1 MDHKRAFL
9 AITVSLVFLVIW
21 SWLFSPPPQQPTP
34 QPETPTAETRPETRP
49 DPDIQP
55 IDPALAPPLA
65 SPQAIPT
72 EDRPSLEQLGDEPI
86 IGEEP
91 TLDPGFIA
99 APLVRGQRITVR
111 NPLFEAVFNSEGG
124 VLEQFKL
131 LQFRETIEPGS
142 PFVDL
147 VGSPE
152 PRKRPLGLL
161 WNDQPTWMQGEW
173 SVEGQNLDLAQG
185 EQGSLTFTGR
195 FGQLE
200 LVRTFSFT
208 GDTYLIEEQ
217 LQVRNHSP
225 SQIGA
230 TLGFTMASEAL
241 SAIRD
246 RYTPTQIMFFDVDG
260 LQKERKDRNLLPGIR
275 ADAAVRWGAVQSNYF
290 LAAVIPGFS
299 DPVFKA
305 RLEDGVHRVIMESR
319 SFVLDSQLEMQ
330 FRTTYYLGP
339 RERGALTVAPGNLL
353 EALHYGWFN
362 LIASP
367 LIQVLNYFYGYVHN
381 YGLAIILLTFVIK
394 LIFFPLSQKS
404 YKSMQ
409 QMKKLQPM
417 MLKLREK
424 YKDDRQKMNEEMMQL
439 YKTYKVNPLG
449 GCLPIA
455 VQIPVFI
462 ALYQALMGAIE
473 LRHAPF
479 ITHVPFTDII
489 WLADLS
495 ARDPYYVTPII
506 MGATMFLQQ
515 KLTPAPGDPM
525 QAKIMLFLPIIF
537 TFLFLTFP
545 SGLVLYWLVNNVLS
559 IAQQWWVM
567 REPAKS

>member
-9 AITVSLVFLVIW
+9 AITISLLFLVLW
-21 SWLFSPPPQQPTP
+21 SWMFSPPPQQPTSH
-34 QPETPTAETRPETRP
+34 QESTESRPETRP
-49 DPDIQP
+49 VPEIQP
-55 IDPALAPPLA
+55 IDPALAPQPIA
-65 SPQAIPT
+65 PQGQTGERLEVGP
-72 EDRPSLEQLGDEPI
+72 DVPSETL
-86 IGEEP
+86 
-91 TLDPGFIA
+91 LDPGFIA
-99 APLVRGQRITVR
+99 SPTTRGQRITIR
-111 NPLFEAVFNSEGG
+111 SPLFEAVFNSEGG

-131 LQFRETIEPGS
+131 LQYRQTMEPNS

-147 VGSPE
+147 IDSPD

-173 SVEGQNLDLAQG
+173 TVNGENLSLARG
-185 EQGSLTFTGR
+185 ERGSLSFTGR

-208 GDTYLIEEQ
+208 GDTYLIEEH

-225 SQIGA
+225 NQIGA
-230 TLGFTMASEAL
+230 TLGFTMASEPL
-241 SAIRD
+241 SAIQD
-246 RYTPTQIMFFDVDG
+246 RYTPTQVMFYDING
-260 LQKERKDRNLLPGIR
+260 LEKERKDKNLLPGIR
-275 ADAAVRWGAVQSNYF
+275 SDTGVLWGAVQSNYF

-305 RLEDGVHRVIMESR
+305 RLEDGMHRLVMETR
-319 SFVLDSQLEMQ
+319 PFFLDSQLEMQ
-330 FRTTYYLGP
+330 FRSTYFFGP
-339 RERGALTVAPGNLL
+339 REREALSVAPANLL
-353 EALHYGWFN
+353 EALHYGWFD

-367 LIQVLNYFYGYVHN
+367 LIQVLNFFYGYVHN
-381 YGLAIILLTFVIK
+381 YGLAIILLTLVIK

-424 YKDDRQKMNEEMMQL
+424 HKDDRQKMNEEMMQL

>member
-9 AITVSLVFLVIW
+9 AITVSLLFLVLW
-21 SWLFSPPPQQPTP
+21 SWMFSPPQQPTP
-34 QPETPTAETRPETRP
+34 QPDSSTAESRPETRP
-49 DPDIQP
+49 LPEIQP
-55 IDPALAPPLA
+55 IDPALAPQPIAPRDQTEGEPEAGPDVQPETPL
-65 SPQAIPT
+65 
-72 EDRPSLEQLGDEPI
+72 DL
-86 IGEEP
+86 
-91 TLDPGFIA
+91 GFIGSA
-99 APLVRGQRITVR
+99 TPRGQRITVR
-111 NPLFEAVFNSEGG
+111 SPLFEAVFNSEGG
-124 VLEQFKL
+124 VLEHFKL
-131 LQFRETIEPGS
+131 LQYRQTIES
-142 PFVDL
+142 NAPFVDL
-147 VGSPE
+147 VDSPD

-173 SVEGQNLDLAQG
+173 TVEGHNLDLTRG
-185 EQGSLTFTGR
+185 ERGSLSFTGR

-208 GDTYLIEEQ
+208 GDNYLIEEH

-225 SQIGA
+225 NQIGA
-230 TLGFTMASEAL
+230 TLGFTMASEPL
-241 SAIRD
+241 SAIQD
-246 RYTPTQIMFFDVDG
+246 RYTPTQVMYYDIGG
-260 LQKERKDRNLLPGIR
+260 LEKERKDKNLLPGIR
-275 ADAAVRWGAVQSNYF
+275 SDTAVRWGAVQSNYF

-305 RLEDGVHRVIMESR
+305 RLEDGMHRLVMETR
-319 SFVLDSQLEMQ
+319 NFFLDSQLEMQ
-330 FRTTYYLGP
+330 FRSTYYFGP
-339 RERGALTVAPGNLL
+339 REREALSVAPGNLL
-353 EALHYGWFN
+353 EALHYGWFD

-367 LIQVLNYFYGYVHN
+367 LIQVLNFFHGYVHN
-381 YGLAIILLTFVIK
+381 YGLAIILLTLVIK

-424 YKDDRQKMNEEMMQL
+424 HKDDRQKMNEEMMQL

>member
-9 AITVSLVFLVIW
+9 AITVSLLFLVLW
-21 SWLFSPPPQQPTP
+21 SWMFSPPPQQPTP
-34 QPETPTAETRPETRP
+34 PQESTAESRPETRP
-49 DPDIQP
+49 LPEIQP
-55 IDPALAPPLA
+55 IDPALAPQPLA
-65 SPQAIPT
+65 PQDLT
-72 EDRPSLEQLGDEPI
+72 GEQLEAG
-86 IGEEP
+86 
-91 TLDPGFIA
+91 LDVQPETPLNPGFIGSA
-99 APLVRGQRITVR
+99 TPRGQQITVR
-111 NPLFEAVFNSEGG
+111 SPLFEAVFNSEGG

-131 LQFRETIEPGS
+131 LQYRQTIEPNA

-147 VGSPE
+147 VDSPD

-173 SVEGQNLDLAQG
+173 TVQG
-185 EQGSLTFTGR
+185 ENLNLAHGESGILSFTGR

-200 LVRTFSFT
+200 LIRTFSFT

-225 SQIGA
+225 NQIGA
-230 TLGFTMASEAL
+230 TLGFTMASEPL
-241 SAIRD
+241 SAIQD
-246 RYTPTQIMFFDVDG
+246 RYTPTQVMFYDIGG
-260 LQKERKDRNLLPGIR
+260 LQKERKDKNLLPGIR
-275 ADAAVRWGAVQSNYF
+275 SDTAVRWGAVQSNYF

-299 DPVFKA
+299 DPVFEA
-305 RLEDGVHRVIMESR
+305 RLEDGMHRLVMETR
-319 SFVLDSQLEMQ
+319 NFFLDAQLEMQ
-330 FRTTYYLGP
+330 FRSTYFFGP
-339 RERGALTVAPGNLL
+339 REREALSVAPANLL
-353 EALHYGWFN
+353 EALHYGWFD

-367 LIQVLNYFYGYVHN
+367 LIQVLNFFYGYVHN
-381 YGLAIILLTFVIK
+381 YGLAIILLTFIIK

-424 YKDDRQKMNEEMMQL
+424 HKDDRQKMNEEMMQL

-462 ALYQALMGAIE
+462 SLYQALMGAIE

-567 REPAKS
+567 REPSKS

>member
-9 AITVSLVFLVIW
+9 AITVSLAFLVLW
-21 SWLFSPPPQQPTP
+21 SWYFAPQHQPVPRTDTPHVESQPSPA
-34 QPETPTAETRPETRP
+34 PEIT
-49 DPDIQP
+49 P
-55 IDPALAPPLA
+55 IDPSLAPPPA
-65 SPQAIPT
+65 IAPGFQAETP
-72 EDRPSLEQLGDEPI
+72 
-86 IGEEP
+86 
-91 TLDPGFIA
+91 LDPGFTA
-99 APLVRGQRITVR
+99 APLVRGKQITVR
-111 NPLFEAVFNSEGG
+111 NPYFQAVFNSEGG
-124 VLEQFKL
+124 VLERFEL
-131 LQFRETIEPGS
+131 LQYRQTIDQNA

-147 VGSPE
+147 IGSPE
-152 PRKRPLGLL
+152 PRKRPMGLL
-161 WNDQPTWMQGEW
+161 WNSQPTWMQGEW
-173 SVEGQNLDLAQG
+173 TFEGENLHLQHG
-185 EQGSLTFTGR
+185 QTGTLTFIGR
-195 FGQLE
+195 FGLLE
-200 LVRTFSFT
+200 LVRTFQFT
-208 GDTYLIEEQ
+208 GDSYLIDEQ
-217 LQVRNHSP
+217 VQVRNHSP
-225 SQIGA
+225 NQISA
-230 TLGFTMASEAL
+230 TLGFTLASEAL

-246 RYTPTQIMFFDVDG
+246 RYTPTQIMFYDATG
-260 LQKERKDRNLLPGIR
+260 LEQEKSEKRLLPGIQ
-275 ADAAVRWGAVQSNYF
+275 AEGGIRWGAIQSNYF
-290 LAAVIPGFS
+290 LTAVVPAFN

-305 RLEDGVHRVIMESR
+305 RLEDGVHRAVMETR
-319 SFVLDSQLEMQ
+319 NFVLDPQLEMQ
-330 FRTTYYLGP
+330 FRATYYLGP
-339 RERGALTVAPGNLL
+339 REREALSVAPGNLL
-353 EALHYGWFN
+353 EALHYGWFD

-367 LIQVLNYFYGYVHN
+367 LIQVLNFFYGYVHN
-381 YGLAIILLTFVIK
+381 YGLAIILLTVVIK
-394 LIFFPLSQKS
+394 LIFWPLSQKS

-424 YKDDRQKMNEEMMQL
+424 HKDDRQKMNEEMMQL

-462 ALYQALMGAIE
+462 SLYQALMGAIE

-479 ITHVPFTDII
+479 ISHVPFTDII

-495 ARDPYYVTPII
+495 ARDPYYITPVV

-537 TFLFLTFP
+537 TFLFLSFP

-567 REPAKS
+567 RKA